1 MSAEFDQAL
10 YLVDG
15 RLAKIRGLVPR
26 RLFDHDKVAEIE
38 INDFFYEGKAIPRV
52 MVVLRSTGCQ
62 HYADHQGCSMCAHY
76 DGTTETPVKTE
87 SYLKQWQSVVDGS
100 AIEGAKRDTF
110 DINNYPILCLYNL
123 GSLLNPEEVPP
134 EAVREIFR
142 SLNDLPR
149 IKKTIIESR
158 AEYVTPQSLQNIR
171 DVYFGTV
178 EVGMG
183 LESVNHDVRELCHHK
198 NMPDLEEFDQA
209 VELLHDYGFKALA
222 YVNQKP
228 AFLTEKEAIDDA
240 VATSIYAL
248 EKGIDAVSIEPTSIQ
263 RHSLIDFLNK
273 RGLYRVPWLWSMREV
288 VRGIYD
294 RIGED
299 KQIDLRIGGYFDENV
314 LSGSQGVAPGVER
327 NEIFPLTTSGNCPE
341 CNPRMI
347 EAIKEFNRTYD
358 PNVLYLQPECGYC
371 YSDWLKDISVVDK
384 RSIPQRIIDTLGS
397 RT

>member
-1 MSAEFDQAL
+1 MRGEFDQAL
-10 YLVDG
+10 QLVDS
-15 RLAKIRGLVPR
+15 RLTQIRGLVPR
-26 RLFDHDKVAEIE
+26 RLFDHSKVAEIE
-38 INDFFYEGKAIPRV
+38 INDFFYEGKTVPRV
-52 MVVLRSTGCQ
+52 MVVLRSTGCR
-62 HYADHQGCSMCAHY
+62 HYADNQGCSMCAHY
-76 DGTTETPVKTE
+76 DGTTETPVNTE
-87 SYLKQWQSVVDGS
+87 NYLRQWQSVVDGS
-100 AIEGAKRDTF
+100 AIEGAERDIF

-142 SLNDLPR
+142 SLNNLPG

-158 AEYVTPQSLQNIR
+158 AEHVTPQSLKNIR
-171 DVYFGTV
+171 DVYSGIV

-183 LESVNHDVRELCHHK
+183 LESVNYDVRELCHHK
-198 NMPDLEEFDQA
+198 NMPDLGEFDRA

-228 AFLTEKEAIDDA
+228 AFLTEKEAVDDA
-240 VATSIYAL
+240 VATSVYAL
-248 EKGIDAVSIEPTSIQ
+248 EKGVDAVSIEPTSIQ

-273 RGLYRVPWLWSMREV
+273 RGLYRTPWLWSVREV

-294 RIGED
+294 RIGGD
-299 KQIDLRIGGYFDENV
+299 KQVDLRIGGYFDEKV

-341 CNPRMI
+341 CNPRVI

-358 PNVLYLQPECGYC
+358 PNVLYAQPACPHCFGE
-371 YSDWLKDISVVDK
+371 WQKDMDVVDN
-384 RSIPQRIIDTLGS
+384 RSIPQRIINTLGS
-397 RT
+397 ST